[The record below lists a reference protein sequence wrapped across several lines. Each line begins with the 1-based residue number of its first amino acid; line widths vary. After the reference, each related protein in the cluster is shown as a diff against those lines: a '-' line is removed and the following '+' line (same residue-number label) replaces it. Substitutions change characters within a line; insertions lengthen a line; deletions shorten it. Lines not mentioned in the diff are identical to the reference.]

1 MIELNFWGLSKN
13 LKKNIQK
20 RVDEENRLTIKLDA
34 GHGNEESENDDD
46 ELENN
51 NYSNISQE

>member
-20 RVDEENRLTIKLDA
+20 RVDEENRLTIKLDTD
-34 GHGNEESENDDD
+34 HENEESENDDD